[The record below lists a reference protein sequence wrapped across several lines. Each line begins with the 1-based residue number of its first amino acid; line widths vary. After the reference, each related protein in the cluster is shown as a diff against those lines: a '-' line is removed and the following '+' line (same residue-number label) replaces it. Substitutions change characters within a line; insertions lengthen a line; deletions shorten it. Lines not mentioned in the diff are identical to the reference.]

1 MMRERKIVKH
11 VPFEERT
18 VELQKTIKT
27 PSGKKKVLPL
37 KTNQVTADFINNRY
51 VVLRDF
57 IPKEITTFA
66 LDSWKTVEHN
76 PELLDA
82 ILYKE
87 LHDITNNSPK
97 DSIGKSRGGYCSPW
111 GVALNRFLKDK
122 LRGVFD
128 MELGE
133 TYSFTRKYERGAY
146 LSAHRDRPACE
157 ISTTICLGYK
167 TDDGKPWRIWVDN
180 SRNWVD
186 NDNVDLLQR
195 ETQKIPN
202 RLRKSVPIDL
212 EVGDVLLYQGPNAA
226 HWRDHLI
233 GDYSYHVFC
242 HFYNREGRMALDHPY
257 GKWKGFDKNTHK
269 VKFRDGY
276 MPGGGRYEP
285 PCVLEYDARESR
297 YHMEE
302 HRPQELQDAY
312 DKFRESYETGEFGP
326 RSVFSNFYDLE
337 DDK

>member
-1 MMRERKIVKH
+1 MMRGKKIVKH
-11 VPFEERT
+11 VPFEDRT
-18 VELQKTIKT
+18 VELVKNVKT
-27 PSGKKKVLPL
+27 PSGKRKTLSF
-37 KTNQVTADFINNRY
+37 KTNQLTADFINNRY

-57 IPKEITTFA
+57 IDKDIITFA

-76 PELLDA
+76 PELLDLIA
-82 ILYKE
+82 REEK
-87 LHDITNNSPK
+87 HDITYKSPK
-97 DSIGKSRGGYCSPW
+97 DSIGKSIGGYCSPW
-111 GVALNRFLKDK
+111 GVALNRYLKDK
-122 LRGVFD
+122 LKGVID
-128 MELGE
+128 LELGE
-133 TYSFTRKYERGAY
+133 TYSYTRKYKRGAY

-186 NDNVDLLQR
+186 TDDHDYLQS

-242 HFYNREGRMALDHPY
+242 HFYNREGRMALDHPKS
-257 GKWKGFDKNTHK
+257 KWRGFDTNTHMTHFK
-269 VKFRDGY
+269 DGY
-276 MPGGGRYEP
+276 QPGGGRYTP

-302 HRPQELQDAY
+302 SRPQELLDAY
-312 DKFRESYETGEFGP
+312 DKFRESYESGEFGP
-326 RSVFSNFYDLE
+326 RSEFSNFYDME
-337 DDK
+337 DDL

>member
-1 MMRERKIVKH
+1 VKH

-27 PSGKKKVLPL
+27 PSGKKKVLSL

-57 IPKEITTFA
+57 IPKEIITFA

-97 DSIGKSRGGYCSPW
+97 DSIGKSRGGYCTPW

-128 MELGE
+128 IELGE

-157 ISTTICLGYK
+157 ISTTLCLGYK

-180 SRNWVD
+180 SINWVD
-186 NDNVDLLQR
+186 NDDIDLLQR

-212 EVGDVLLYQGPNAA
+212 EVGDVLIYQGPNAA

-242 HFYNREGRMALDHPY
+242 HFYNREGRMALDHP
-257 GKWKGFDKNTHK
+257 KSRWKGFDKNTHK
-269 VKFRDGY
+269 VKFRDGFI
-276 MPGGGRYEP
+276 PGGGRYEP

-312 DKFRESYETGEFGP
+312 DNFRESYETGEFGP
-326 RSVFSNFYDLE
+326 RSVFSNFYDME
-337 DDK
+337 NDK